1 MNTTIRD
8 KQDVMSLLRLHA
20 DQIRGLGV
28 KRLGLFGSFARGH
41 ADADSDV
48 DLLVEFEEGQKTYD
62 NFIGL
67 SFLLEDLLD
76 RPVELVTRE
85 SLSPYIGPHILA
97 EVEYVA
103 FAA

>member
-48 DLLVEFEEGQKTYD
+48 DLVVEFEEGQKTYD

>member
-1 MNTTIRD
+1 MSTDILG
-8 KQDVMSLLRLHA
+8 KQDVLSSLHAHA

-28 KRLGLFGSFARGH
+28 KRLGLFGSFVRGRAR
-41 ADADSDV
+41 ADSDV
-48 DLLVEFEEGQKTYD
+48 DLLVEFEEGRKTYD

-67 SFLLEDLLD
+67 SFLLEEMLG

-85 SLSPYIGPHILA
+85 SLSPYIGPHILS